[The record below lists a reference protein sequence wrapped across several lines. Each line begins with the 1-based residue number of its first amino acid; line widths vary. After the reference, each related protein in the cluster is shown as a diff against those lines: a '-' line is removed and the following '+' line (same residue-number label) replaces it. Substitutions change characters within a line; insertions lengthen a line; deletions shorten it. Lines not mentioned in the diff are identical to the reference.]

1 MGTISDDKLNDI
13 SNIEPVRIDKIPTT
27 VSDPNGNQISLSQS
41 EDGSQSFTGLGSATG
56 TETIDD
62 STGIPSV
69 QLGAQTGPDYYGQ
82 YSLLNKT
89 TQDSTNLT
97 FTIPQWD
104 YKDFINERIEW
115 TKGLNS
121 ATGDPGWFYFKI
133 FFHFDTNFG
142 LFGGLLGPSNNG
154 ETATSNTMK
163 TDNSARA
170 WFNCW
175 KDSYPME
182 MLDQRLSALAKFTG
196 LLSFIN
202 GKAPWFF
209 QKITGLDKAAYVDL
223 NEPMKSRQLEIQCM
237 PDAIDMRLTTLME
250 LYKFACFDYINFK
263 EILPE
268 NLRKFDMTVVVFN
281 SPIRYL
287 QTGIRNHKGSKIGYK
302 ELTPANNNAMSYKMF
317 SFYNCEFVG
326 DSLGNYI
333 PSEVTNDNAFQI
345 GANKLIVKYD
355 KCYQHM
361 SNEFN
366 SMMFGDDGFYRFSD
380 ETQNKRIQMLQDAI
394 DNMVYVPNAEN
405 YKALIDETEANVN
418 DYMRGISTKLANAN
432 STKSLFKGIGDQ
444 LKQSAVGALQGK
456 IFKFT

>member
-1 MGTISDDKLNDI
+1 MGSFTESLG
-13 SNIEPVRIDKIPTT
+13 SVEPVNIAKIPTT
-27 VSDPNGNQISLSQS
+27 VTDPNGAKISISTDES
-41 EDGSQSFTGLGSATG
+41 ESFTGLSSATE

-62 STGIPSV
+62 TSGISSFE
-69 QLGAQTGPDYYGQ
+69 LGAQTGPDYYGQ

-89 TQDSTNLT
+89 TQDSTTLV

-121 ATGDPGWFYFKI
+121 ITGDPGWFYFKI
-133 FFHFDTNFG
+133 FFHFDTDFG
-142 LFGGLLGPSNNG
+142 LFGGLLGPSNNS
-154 ETATSNTMK
+154 ETTTSNTMK
-163 TDNSARA
+163 TDNSAKA

-175 KDSYPME
+175 KDSYPLE
-182 MLDQRLSALAKFTG
+182 MLDQRLTALEKFAG

-209 QKITGLDKAAYVDL
+209 QKIAGLDKAAYVDL
-223 NEPMKSRQLEIQCM
+223 NEPMKSRQIEIQCM

-268 NLRKFDMTVVVFN
+268 NLRKFDMTVVIFN

-287 QTGIRNHKGSKIGYK
+287 QTGVRNYKGSKLGYK
-302 ELTPANNNAMSYKMF
+302 ELTPANDNAMSYKMF

-333 PSEVTNDNAFQI
+333 PSEVSNDNPFQI
-345 GANKLIVKYD
+345 GSNKLVVKYD

-361 SNEFN
+361 ANEHN
-366 SMMFGDDGFYRFSD
+366 SMMFGDDGFYKFSD
-380 ETQNKRIQMLQDAI
+380 SNQKQRVQMLQDAI

-418 DYMRGISTKLANAN
+418 DYMRGISPKLARAN
-432 STKSLFKGIGDQ
+432 SVSSLIKGIGSQ
-444 LKQSAVGALQGK
+444 LSDSATGALQGSLYK
-456 IFKFT
+456 LT